1 MLEYCTYCFLCGP
14 CICLFAFTSISSL
27 FEIRLWLSLCLMRIT
42 RLFVGLRRLYFGVC
56 VFIVCKNALYIFVWF
71 LYLNQKRQKNSQ
83 QQSALTRSLMCV
95 YPYAHFSLQF
105 SLGDSSQ
112 FGLIL
117 LRDSETIII
126 ITSLSWG
133 PITRQICYLTRS
145 ASHRFDVNER
155 ARCANAFTNSLARL
169 ALICVRLCMCKSR
182 NSMVIITNYIM
193 QKGEN
198 ENENNI
204 YPHGTL
210 TA

>member
-1 MLEYCTYCFLCGP
+1 MAVSLSYANNALVCWAAPIIFRCMCIYCVQKC
-14 CICLFAFTSISSL
+14 A
-27 FEIRLWLSLCLMRIT
+27 
-42 RLFVGLRRLYFGVC
+42 LYFC
-56 VFIVCKNALYIFVWF
+56 VIFVF
-71 LYLNQKRQKNSQ
+71 KPEEAKNSQ

-95 YPYAHFSLQF
+95 YPYAHFSLQI

-112 FGLIL
+112 FGL

-182 NSMVIITNYIM
+182 NSIVIITNYIM